1 MDTQMDKQID
11 TRLIY
16 GFLESG
22 KTTYIQDC
30 IVHDFFHKYGTT
42 LILCFEEGEE
52 SYDEELLSSFR
63 TSVAFY
69 EEDEDVTSFCLR
81 MIDRFQPERI
91 YVEMN
96 IMMDDLAGKLP
107 EVMKPTFTLTLFDWS
122 TLELYL
128 SNLKQHVST
137 MVSASNQVIFLGC
150 PSKED
155 LAPFSQEFRVMNRT
169 ASYLRRDPMGYHEK
183 AFDLF
188 VPYPLD
194 TPELEISENEYI
206 PFWLDAQDHPEH
218 YEGKRIRFTDPLEV
232 RRDAPMPGCNAGRVV
247 MTCCMADLQYMGFG
261 IIIQDEAPGKWI
273 LLDSA
278 AIVETDIYRRRH
290 VKLRLLSITAAPA
303 PEELILN
310 AGLRQS

>member
-1 MDTQMDKQID
+1 MGSGID
-11 TRLIY
+11 TRLVC
-16 GFLESG
+16 GFLNAG

-30 IVHDFFHKYGTT
+30 IVHDYFHKYGTT

-137 MVSASNQVIFLGC
+137 MVSASNQVIFLG
-150 PSKED
+150 
-155 LAPFSQEFRVMNRT
+155 
-169 ASYLRRDPMGYHEK
+169 
-183 AFDLF
+183 
-188 VPYPLD
+188 
-194 TPELEISENEYI
+194 
-206 PFWLDAQDHPEH
+206 
-218 YEGKRIRFTDPLEV
+218 
-232 RRDAPMPGCNAGRVV
+232 
-247 MTCCMADLQYMGFG
+247 
-261 IIIQDEAPGKWI
+261 
-273 LLDSA
+273 
-278 AIVETDIYRRRH
+278 
-290 VKLRLLSITAAPA
+290 
-303 PEELILN
+303 
-310 AGLRQS
+310 